1 MLPYKKIGSSIF
13 YSKTVSVPAR
23 GDHSPGSPRWGVSL
37 LESCGG
43 YFFSGCFLLESWD
56 YFSGLKVVTRCDV
69 RLVEGGLR

>member
-1 MLPYKKIGSSIF
+1 MFQHAVTTLPGAHGGGLVYWNLVGF
-13 YSKTVSVPAR
+13 
-23 GDHSPGSPRWGVSL
+23 GVFL
-37 LESCGG
+37 LESWG